1 MRLPFFL
8 CELAA
13 LWSVGACCS
22 TGSIHQPNQIGTACD
37 ALSPA
42 PSRVTDPDPG
52 HARTEAVIS
61 GTLLSRALPGS
72 VQSSTDEL
80 VLVMVKQDP
89 HTTEEAVYI
98 TRTVPR
104 PTPPEYKVVHARSKV
119 RLSARDEPGGADLN
133 EVAID
138 AGLVQALEQ
147 SWGSFTLR
155 ARWPD
160 RKSSISMM
168 KFGGTTYTFDYAGD
182 NVYGQGYTISPE
194 RGTCTAALAELGEL
208 LTQFADQRDETKRT
222 SIRAELLRSSQRL
235 SDRLRGQ

>member
-1 MRLPFFL
+1 MRLAFFL

-13 LWSVGACCS
+13 LGSFGACCPRS
-22 TGSIHQPNQIGTACD
+22 SIHEPNQIGTGCD

-42 PSRVTDPDPG
+42 LSRLTDPDPG
-52 HARTEAVIS
+52 HARTEALIS
-61 GTLLSRALPGS
+61 ATLLSRALPGF

-80 VLVMVKQDP
+80 VLVMIKQDP
-89 HTTEEAVYI
+89 HTTEEAVYVM
-98 TRTVPR
+98 RTAPR

-119 RLSARDEPGGADLN
+119 RLSARDEPGSADLSQ
-133 EVAID
+133 VAID

-160 RKSSISMM
+160 RNSSISMM

-182 NVYGQGYTISPE
+182 NIYGQGYTISPE
-194 RGTCTAALAELGEL
+194 RGTCTAALAELGDL
-208 LTQFADQRDETKRT
+208 LAQFADQRDETKRA

-235 SDRLRGQ
+235 SDRLGGQ